1 MSEQQDQIQ
10 IEVPVEV
17 ATQMK
22 VMEFDKQIADAEAV
36 VATLKQQR
44 MSFIYDSNIAVL
56 KQKYQKTDQ
65 SSPVT

>member
-44 MSFIYDSNIAVL
+44 MSFI
-56 KQKYQKTDQ
+56 
-65 SSPVT
+65 